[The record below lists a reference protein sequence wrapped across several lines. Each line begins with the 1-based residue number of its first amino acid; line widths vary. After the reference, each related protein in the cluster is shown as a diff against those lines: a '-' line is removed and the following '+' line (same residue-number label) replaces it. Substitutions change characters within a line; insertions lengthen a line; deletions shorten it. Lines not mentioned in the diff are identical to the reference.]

1 MKSVGLTPLRKRIG
15 NQPLQRT
22 SLAEG
27 GFLLAKILQNKNNR
41 NRFVIFYEPSAQ
53 KRRVLIGKGA
63 LNGENFPLLSVK
75 FHLVFSPLPEYYNNC
90 QQGPHLYRGPKKIH
104 CKKKEKLIMKKFAAL
119 AVAGCMAVSLAACGA
134 SASAPASSEAAST
147 ESAATSAA
155 ESAAESVAET
165 TQGGK
170 IGVCIYKFDDA
181 FMTTYRNAL
190 QEILEGK
197 GYEVTIVDGNN
208 DQAKQNEQINTFIT
222 QGVDALIINPVMT
235 SAADQIISTVKGA
248 DVPTVLINREPT
260 ADQMSAYDKLVYVGC
275 DAAQSGTFQGELILD
290 TENKGDINGDGKV
303 SYIMIQGDPE
313 NIDAQLRTEYSVK
326 ALTDAGVEVEQLDLQ
341 RGDWDRNKGQ
351 EICQNDLAKFGD
363 QIEVVFCNN
372 DDMAI
377 GALQAIQAAG
387 RTVNKDIYLVGVDAL
402 DAALNEVANGNMTGT
417 VLNDAKGQATQ
428 AVASMEELL
437 GGKTFEAEH
446 QSVYVDYVKVTP
458 DNVKD
463 FQ

>member
-1 MKSVGLTPLRKRIG
+1 
-15 NQPLQRT
+15 
-22 SLAEG
+22 
-27 GFLLAKILQNKNNR
+27 
-41 NRFVIFYEPSAQ
+41 
-53 KRRVLIGKGA
+53 
-63 LNGENFPLLSVK
+63 
-75 FHLVFSPLPEYYNNC
+75 
-90 QQGPHLYRGPKKIH
+90 
-104 CKKKEKLIMKKFAAL
+104 MKKLLAL
-119 AVAGCMAVSLAACGA
+119 AVAGTMAVSLAACGS
-134 SASAPASSEAAST
+134 SASSAAASSEATS
-147 ESAATSAA
+147 EAATSAA
-155 ESAAESVAET
+155 ESAAESVADT
-165 TQGGK
+165 AQGGK
-170 IGVCIYKFDDA
+170 VGVCIYKFDDA
-181 FMTTYRNAL
+181 FMTTYRNKL

-235 SAADQIISTVKGA
+235 SAADQIISTVKDA

-290 TENKGDINGDGKV
+290 TENGGDINGDGKV

-351 EICQNDLAKFGD
+351 EIAQNDLAKYGD

-417 VLNDAKGQATQ
+417 VLNDANGQATQ
-428 AVASMEELL
+428 AVACMEELL
-437 GGKTFEAEH
+437 GGKTYAAGE

>member
-1 MKSVGLTPLRKRIG
+1 
-15 NQPLQRT
+15 
-22 SLAEG
+22 
-27 GFLLAKILQNKNNR
+27 
-41 NRFVIFYEPSAQ
+41 
-53 KRRVLIGKGA
+53 
-63 LNGENFPLLSVK
+63 
-75 FHLVFSPLPEYYNNC
+75 
-90 QQGPHLYRGPKKIH
+90 
-104 CKKKEKLIMKKFAAL
+104 MKKLLAL
-119 AVAGCMAVSLAACGA
+119 AVAGTMAVSLAACGSSA
-134 SASAPASSEAAST
+134 SSAPASSEATS
-147 ESAATSAA
+147 EAATSAA
-155 ESAAESVAET
+155 ESAAESVVET

-170 IGVCIYKFDDA
+170 VGVCSYKFDDA

-235 SAADQIISTVKGA
+235 SAADQIISTVKDA

-351 EICQNDLAKFGD
+351 EICQNDLAKYGD

-402 DAALNEVANGNMTGT
+402 DAAKNEVANGNMTGT

-437 GGKTFEAEH
+437 GGKTFEADH

>member
-1 MKSVGLTPLRKRIG
+1 MK
-15 NQPLQRT
+15 
-22 SLAEG
+22 
-27 GFLLAKILQNKNNR
+27 
-41 NRFVIFYEPSAQ
+41 
-53 KRRVLIGKGA
+53 
-63 LNGENFPLLSVK
+63 
-75 FHLVFSPLPEYYNNC
+75 
-90 QQGPHLYRGPKKIH
+90 
-104 CKKKEKLIMKKFAAL
+104 KKFALAL
-119 AVAGCMAVSLAACGA
+119 AAALMVSLFAGCSKPAENPG
-134 SASAPASSEAAST
+134 SASGSDAST
-147 ESAATSAA
+147 SQTTTG
-155 ESAAESVAET
+155 ET
-165 TQGGK
+165 KK

-197 GYEVTIVDGNN
+197 GYEVTVVDGNN

-235 SAADQIISTVKGA
+235 SAADQIIATVKDA

-260 ADQMSAYDKLVYVGC
+260 AEQMAVYDKLVYVGC
-275 DAAQSGTFQGELILD
+275 DARQSGTMQGELILG
-290 TENKGDINGDGKV
+290 TENQGDINGDGKI

-313 NIDAQLRTEYSVK
+313 NIDAQYRTEYSVK
-326 ALTDAGVEVEQLDLQ
+326 ALEDAGKAVEQLDLQ

-351 EICQNDLAKFGD
+351 EIAQNDLAKFGD

-417 VLNDAKGQATQ
+417 VLNDANGQASK
-428 AVASMEELL
+428 AVECMENLL
-437 GGKTFEAEH
+437 GGNTYASGE

-458 DNVKD
+458 ENVAD